1 MKLLYGFSNCSYKKY
16 NEMFKNASVMIL
28 QQAQKYHSLMT
39 AGLAQSGS
47 EIQCISGLPVNRS
60 LDSHLYIRGGNDEE
74 NGVRYH
80 YFSTIQLPGLR
91 HVMLVLKA
99 FFYTLFYRNPDAAV
113 CDILNIS
120 IVCGMLLACKIRRI
134 PIIGI
139 VTDVPGHLASNMGN
153 RGMIDAVD
161 AWIMKKMD
169 GYVLLTQAM
178 NQLVNPLKHPYIV
191 IEGQVD
197 KEMRLRDNQ
206 LSDKEYP
213 KVLMYAGSLKR
224 IYGIDRLVDA
234 FLQVNNSD
242 WHLHIYGDGDFREDL
257 ISICRE
263 KLNVKYKGIC
273 LNEGIVNAEIRASL
287 LVNPRPTADE
297 YTKYS
302 FPSKNM
308 EYMVSGTPV
317 LTTLLP
323 GMPEEY
329 KKYVFLFDDESEEGM
344 TETLRNVM
352 SMSAEELHATGL
364 KSKQYVLK
372 EKNNMAQGKKVI
384 DLLCAIKGE
393 A

>member
-1 MKLLYGFSNCSYKKY
+1 
-16 NEMFKNASVMIL
+16 MFKDASVMIL

-39 AGLAQSGS
+39 AGLAQNGA